1 MCAYNQ
7 HPDECSIALPA
18 GLLRG
23 AADQPTSKPVRT
35 RTRSVVEE
43 QLHVRPVR
51 RAATRASPDDSAGR
65 LALLS
70 GNAPTAP
77 TPSTT
82 LFRLLNQPLRFSALP
97 PLALICPSNSPSN
110 KINSTSVPCNDI
122 YPSFTVVHTETNNVD
137 TMDVSSSNCPQM
149 ISLHSNNVSQ
159 FA

>member
-1 MCAYNQ
+1 MSAFRVRLQSASCRMQ
-7 HPDECSIALPA
+7 HRAA
-18 GLLRG
+18 GPLRG

-51 RAATRASPDDSAGR
+51 RAAARASPDDSAGR

-82 LFRLLNQPLRFSALP
+82 LFRLLNQPVPPSLLSLHLHSSASQILP
-97 PLALICPSNSPSN
+97 PTKSIQH
-110 KINSTSVPCNDI
+110 PCNDI
-122 YPSFTVVHTETNNVD
+122 YPSFTIVHTETNNVD
-137 TMDVSSSNCPQM
+137 TMDVSS
-149 ISLHSNNVSQ
+149 
-159 FA
+159 